1 MAVQQM
7 QEMPADRIVIRLDIT
22 RARTW
27 DHRKL
32 GLPAMELGGTTAASV
47 AQQ

>member
-1 MAVQQM
+1 MMHNRV
-7 QEMPADRIVIRLDIT
+7 VIRLDIE

-47 AQQ
+47 GER

>member
-1 MAVQQM
+1 MSNNTASTFRR
-7 QEMPADRIVIRLDIT
+7 PRT
-22 RARTW
+22 RTW

-47 AQQ
+47 DER